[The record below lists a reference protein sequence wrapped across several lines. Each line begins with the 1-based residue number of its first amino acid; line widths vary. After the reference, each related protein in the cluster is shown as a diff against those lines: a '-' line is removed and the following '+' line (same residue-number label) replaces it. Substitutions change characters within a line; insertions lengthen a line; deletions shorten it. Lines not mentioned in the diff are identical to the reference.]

1 MNGISVRRAGRITDW
16 KILCRVGAKRH
27 IMCSIGLMGRGLM
40 GRDATGRGRERG
52 VQHKESEMGYADVA
66 LA

>member
-1 MNGISVRRAGRITDW
+1 MNGISVRLVGRITDW

-27 IMCSIGLMGRGLM
+27 IMCSIGLM